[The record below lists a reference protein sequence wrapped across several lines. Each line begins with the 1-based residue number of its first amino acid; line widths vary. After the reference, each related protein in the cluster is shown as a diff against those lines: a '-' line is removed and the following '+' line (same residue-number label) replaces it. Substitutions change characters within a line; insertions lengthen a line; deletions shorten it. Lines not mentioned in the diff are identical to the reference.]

1 MELVETLEITHKTGL
16 HARPSTEFVR
26 LAQRFHS
33 EVRVSVPDGAEVD
46 GKSIIAIL
54 GLGVPPGGNI
64 IVRVS
69 GPDAE
74 ETMGALCD
82 LVRSDFGAK

>member
-26 LAQRFHS
+26 TAQQYRS
-33 EVRVSVPDGAEVD
+33 DVRVSTPDGPEVD

-54 GLGVPPGGNI
+54 GLGVPPGES
-64 IVRVS
+64 IVVKVN
-69 GPDAE
+69 GADAQE
-74 ETMGALCD
+74 AMSALVE
-82 LVRSDFGAK
+82 LVRSDFGAN

>member
-1 MELVETLEITHKTGL
+1 MELSETLEITHKTGL

-26 LAQRFHS
+26 LAQRFRS
-33 EVRVSVPDGAEVD
+33 EVRVGTSDGTEVD

-54 GLGVPPGGNI
+54 GLGVAPGQSI
-64 IVRVS
+64 VVRVA
-69 GPDAE
+69 GADAE
-74 ETMGALCD
+74 EAMTALVD

>member
-1 MELVETLEITHKTGL
+1 VERIETLEVTHKTGL

-26 LAQRFHS
+26 LAQTFHS
-33 EVRVSVPDGAEVD
+33 EVRVSTPEGAEVD

-54 GLGVPPGGNI
+54 GLGVAPGGSI
-64 IVRVS
+64 VVRVS
-69 GPDAE
+69 GPDADAA
-74 ETMGALCD
+74 MQALGD

>member
-26 LAQRFHS
+26 LAQQFDA
-33 EVRVSVPDGAEVD
+33 EVRVSTPDGPEVD
-46 GKSIIAIL
+46 GKSIIAVL
-54 GLGVPPGGNI
+54 GLGVAPGAS
-64 IVRVS
+64 IVVKVS
-69 GPDAE
+69 GNEAE
-74 ETMGALCD
+74 SAMAALVD